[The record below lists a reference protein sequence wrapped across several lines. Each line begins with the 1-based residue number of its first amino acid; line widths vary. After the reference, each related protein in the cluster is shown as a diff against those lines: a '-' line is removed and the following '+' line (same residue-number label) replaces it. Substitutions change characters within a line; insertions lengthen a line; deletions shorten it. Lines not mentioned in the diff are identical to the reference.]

1 MLTVLLDGPA
11 FLQGN
16 LRAKKFDIV
25 HVVRGS
31 RRVVA
36 HVSKE
41 SRFANT
47 TAFLM

>member
-1 MLTVLLDGPA
+1 M
-11 FLQGN
+11 QGN
-16 LRAKKFDIV
+16 LRAKKFDV
-25 HVVRGS
+25 VQVVRGG

-41 SRFANT
+41 SKFAST